1 MLIDPD
7 AFEAGFAAWVGSL
20 VDGFE
25 REVVALDGKTV
36 RRSFDHGREQS
47 PLHVVSAPVSFADIT
62 PWDRFAM
69 ASEQGLVLGHSRKR
83 FAFRRRCV
91 NGKSNSPK
99 PLGLRL

>member
-7 AFEAGFAAWVGSL
+7 AFEAGFTAWVGSL
-20 VDGFE
+20 LAGFE
-25 REVVALDGKTV
+25 REVVAIDGKTV

-47 PLHVVSAPVSFADIT
+47 ALHVVSA
-62 PWDRFAM
+62 W

-83 FAFRRRCV
+83 LAFRRRCAD
-91 NGKSNSPK
+91 GKSNSPK